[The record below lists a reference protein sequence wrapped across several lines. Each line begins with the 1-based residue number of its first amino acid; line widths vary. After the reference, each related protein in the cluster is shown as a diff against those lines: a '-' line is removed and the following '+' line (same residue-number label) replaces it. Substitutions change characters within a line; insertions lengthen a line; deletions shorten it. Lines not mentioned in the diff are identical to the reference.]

1 MVTSDDEYGF
11 DDLVLDDRTLAVLDA
26 TERSLAAAIP
36 STSRPRSPAEQQ
48 PTKRLKTN
56 DGWVPLQGQQ
66 PRKRSPF
73 SRGQPKSRF
82 SLEDTDL
89 PEITISNGFYS
100 GPGRFFA
107 GSQQSEPAASPN
119 ASHNNHVP
127 AIDADSDV
135 VLLPTPTQQGHP
147 PGGAGAA
154 STSHTARK
162 LPPAQTGISS
172 QPSRERTIPLT
183 VLPGSRR
190 ASIRHQSPALTI
202 ANASRP
208 STLTRSSSFS
218 DTMRAAVRSA
228 LSEVDSPALR
238 RSTSTTSSGPPSPPP
253 AAPRAHFQESVPTPT
268 QFTAHSRLEHL
279 SHPQRREQSL
289 PPQHLRP
296 QRPPSQHAASR
307 PQPTRVS
314 QMVAQRQHTPVDQAG
329 GSPAFQNELE
339 SLRLQIEE
347 ARSAHPAIFLSLIRY
362 IA

>member
-66 PRKRSPF
+66 NRKGSPL

-107 GSQQSEPAASPN
+107 GSQQPEPAASPN
-119 ASHNNHVP
+119 ALHNNRGP

-147 PGGAGAA
+147 PGGAV

-162 LPPAQTGISS
+162 LPPAQPGISS
-172 QPSRERTIPLT
+172 QPSRERTIPST

-253 AAPRAHFQESVPTPT
+253 AAPRAQFHESVPTPT
-268 QFTAHSRLEHL
+268 QVTAHSRLERL

-296 QRPPSQHAASR
+296 QRQPSQHAAGR

-314 QMVAQRQHTPVDQAG
+314 QMVAQRQRTPVDQAG
-329 GSPAFQNELE
+329 GSPAFQSELE

-347 ARSAHPAIFLSLIRY
+347 ARSAHPATFLSLIRVL
-362 IA
+362 